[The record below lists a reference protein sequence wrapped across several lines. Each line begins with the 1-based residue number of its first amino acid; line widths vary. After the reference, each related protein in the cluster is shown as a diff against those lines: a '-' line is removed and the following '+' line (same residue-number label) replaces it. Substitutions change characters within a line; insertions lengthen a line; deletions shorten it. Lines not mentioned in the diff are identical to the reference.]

1 MESAIVRLAS
11 HLNRTGHSHAL
22 IGGVGM
28 AALGA
33 VRATVDVD
41 LLVDEGAAEEV
52 RSLMQ
57 TLGCETLQATSDV
70 ANYLLDNTL
79 RLDFLFARRKYTR
92 AMLERALPLRVRNV
106 DTHMVRGEDLIGL
119 KLQAMHNDPSR
130 IQDEQDIRLLMRLL
144 RVTLD
149 ERLLGEYFDLFDRR
163 EWLDEL

>member
-1 MESAIVRLAS
+1 M
-11 HLNRTGHSHAL
+11 
-22 IGGVGM
+22 
-28 AALGA
+28 
-33 VRATVDVD
+33 
-41 LLVDEGAAEEV
+41 
-52 RSLMQ
+52 
-57 TLGCETLQATSDV
+57 

-92 AMLERALPLRVRNV
+92 AMLERALPLRVRIV

-163 EWLDEL
+163 EWLDELLSDT

>member
-1 MESAIVRLAS
+1 
-11 HLNRTGHSHAL
+11 
-22 IGGVGM
+22 M

-163 EWLDEL
+163 EWLDELLSDT